1 MAGTRTTRVSLVAE
15 VSGYISGMDRAARA
29 TRETGSEAE
38 RLSQR
43 RDGIQALGTAMFAVG
58 TLAAAGVALA
68 VAKYAEFDA
77 QMSSVQAATHETT
90 ENMALLRDAAIE
102 AGASTVFSATEA
114 AQAIEELAKAGVS
127 TTDILGGGL
136 AGALDL
142 ASAGG
147 LDVASAAEIAATAM
161 TQFGLAGTKV
171 PHIADLLAA
180 GAGKAQGSVEDLSNA
195 LNQGGLVAS
204 QTGLTIEET
213 TGALAAFASAGLT
226 GSDAGTSFKSML
238 QRLTPQSAEARDAMD
253 ELGISAYDAQ
263 GNFIGLEAFAGN
275 LQTSLQDLTVEQR
288 NAALATIF
296 GSDAVR
302 GASVLYNQGASGIGS
317 WIAKVDD
324 SGYAAETARLKLD
337 NLKGDIEKL
346 GGAFDTA
353 LIQTGSSANGVLRNL
368 VQTVTFLVDSFG
380 SAPPQLLAAN
390 LGLVV
395 LVASIGL
402 VGGGVLLAL
411 PKIVEFR
418 AALALVGVA
427 GRTAAIGIGI
437 FSAGLAAVTIGVGY
451 LISKQAEVA
460 ATTAELADTLDNA
473 TGATTNYT
481 RAAVARKLS
490 DEGVF
495 EAAKKAGVG
504 QKELT
509 DAVLEGGDALDKV
522 YDKINAT
529 NTFGNLF
536 DGTSISAANAVTS
549 LDDLRAA
556 VEAAPEK
563 FNDLAVA
570 ADGSAEATDGVSEGL
585 TTMSGAA
592 VQSSEDIDALK
603 AAIEGFG
610 SAQLDVNG
618 ATRDFEA
625 AVDGLTESVTA
636 NGQTLDV
643 STEAGRANGAA
654 LDQIAASTLALSSA
668 TLTQTGSQEA
678 ASAAIATGRQRLIE
692 ALGQLGI
699 TGAAAEA
706 YADKLGLIPSNIS
719 TAAQVT
725 GIDVAQARLDSFVT
739 RNDGRVISIRQ
750 QLITESIASG
760 AAPGDA
766 KAAYADGGA
775 VNGPGPVGKDSIVA
789 MLAPGEHVLTDKDVS
804 RLGGQGGVY
813 ALRAALASG
822 RVPRFAEGG
831 MVGAQAYSSGA
842 GMQSGP
848 TVVSLAG
855 ARLVMTVG
863 GRQMEA
869 VIQDQIVAS
878 KQQSGVTIANRRQRG
893 K

>member
-90 ENMALLRDAAIE
+90 ENMGLLRDAAIE

-142 ASAGG
+142 ASAGQ
-147 LDVASAAEIAATAM
+147 LDVAQAAEIAATAM
-161 TQFGLAGTKV
+161 TQFGLAGTQV

-238 QRLTPQSAEARDAMD
+238 QRLTPQSKEAQKAMD
-253 ELGISAYDAQ
+253 ELGISAYDSQ
-263 GNFIGLEAFAGN
+263 GQFIGLEAFAGN
-275 LQTSLQDLTVEQR
+275 LQMALKDLTPEAR
-288 NAALATIF
+288 NAALGVIF

-302 GASVLYNQGASGIGS
+302 GASVIYEQGAKGIGQ
-317 WIAKVDD
+317 WIDKVDD
-324 SGYAAETARLKLD
+324 TGYAAETARLKLD
-337 NLKGDIEKL
+337 NLKGDLEKL

-353 LIQTGSSANGVLRNL
+353 LIQTGTSANGVLRSL

-390 LGLVV
+390 LGLLVV
-395 LVASIGL
+395 IASVGL
-402 VGGGVLLAL
+402 VGGGILLAL

-427 GRTAAIGIGI
+427 GRTAAIGIGV

-460 ATTAELADTLDNA
+460 ATTAELADTLDDA
-473 TGATTNYT
+473 TGASTNYT

-495 EAAKKAGVG
+495 EAARKAGIG

-509 DAVLEGGDALDKV
+509 DAVLEGGDALDDV

-536 DGTSISAANAVTS
+536 DGTAISAANAVTS
-549 LDDLRAA
+549 IDDLRAS
-556 VEAAPEK
+556 VEDAPEK
-563 FNDLAVA
+563 FNDLKQ
-570 ADGSAEATDGVSEGL
+570 SGVGASEGMDSVGASL
-585 TTMSGAA
+585 TE
-592 VQSSEDIDALK
+592 VQESSEEAGQAVDDLK
-603 AAIEGFG
+603 SQIEGFG
-610 SAQLDVNG
+610 SAQLDVND
-618 ATRDFEA
+618 ATRAFEA
-625 AVDGLTESVTA
+625 ALDDLTSSVTD
-636 NGQTLDV
+636 NGTSLDV
-643 STEAGRANGAA
+643 GTEKGRANQAA
-654 LDQIAASTLALSSA
+654 LDDIARSTLSLSSA
-668 TLTQTGSQEA
+668 TLTQTGSQEQ

-692 ALGQLGI
+692 ALAQFGI
-699 TGAAAEA
+699 TGRAAED
-706 YADKLGLIPSNIS
+706 YADRLGLIPSNVS
-719 TAAQVT
+719 TAAQLT
-725 GIDVAQARLDSFVT
+725 GVAAAEAALNDLARARTARITTIVERGADTTPQSGGTT
-739 RNDGRVISIRQ
+739 R
-750 QLITESIASG
+750 
-760 AAPGDA
+760 PGFA
-766 KAAYADGGA
+766 EGGA
-775 VNGPGPVGKDSIVA
+775 INGPGPVGKDSVVA
-789 MLAPGEHVLTDKDVS
+789 MLAPGEHVLTAADVA
-804 RLGGQGGVY
+804 RMGGQAGVY
-813 ALRAALASG
+813 AFRSALSQGRGYASG
-822 RVPRFAEGG
+822 GAVSYQTATAVGDSMAAYVAPSFTVSVQSKGG
-831 MVGAQAYSSGA
+831 VDLLKY
-842 GMQSGP
+842 
-848 TVVSLAG
+848 VDVS
-855 ARLVMTVG
+855 
-863 GRQMEA
+863 
-869 VIQDQIVAS
+869 IQQS

>member
-1 MAGTRTTRVSLVAE
+1 MAANRTTRVSLVAE

-43 RDGIQALGTAMFAVG
+43 RDGIQALGAAMFAVG

-142 ASAGG
+142 ASAGQ
-147 LDVASAAEIAATAM
+147 LDVAQAAEIAATAM
-161 TQFGLAGTKV
+161 TQFGLAGTQV

-238 QRLTPQSAEARDAMD
+238 QRLTPQSAEAQRAMD

-302 GASVLYNQGASGIGS
+302 GASVLYNEGAQGIGS
-317 WIAKVDD
+317 WIAKVND

-337 NLKGDIEKL
+337 NLKGDLEKL

-353 LIQTGSSANGVLRNL
+353 LIQTGSSANGVLRTL
-368 VQTVTFLVDSFG
+368 VQTVTYLVDSFA

-390 LGLVV
+390 LGLLVV
-395 LVASIGL
+395 IASVGL
-402 VGGGVLLAL
+402 VGGGILLAL

-418 AALALVGVA
+418 AALALVGVS
-427 GRTAAIGIGI
+427 GRAAALGIGAL
-437 FSAGLAAVTIGVGY
+437 SLGLAALTVGLGSY
-451 LISKQAEVA
+451 LAKQADIR
-460 ATTAELADTLDNA
+460 ATSQELADTLDA
-473 TGATTNYT
+473 ASGATTKYT
-481 RAAVARKLS
+481 RAVVFRKLQE
-490 DEGVF
+490 DGLF
-495 EAAKKAGVG
+495 DIAKKAGVG
-504 QKELT
+504 QSELT
-509 DAVLEGGDALDKV
+509 DAIIEGGAA
-522 YDKINAT
+522 YDEATQKIYDL
-529 NTFGNLF
+529 NTASHVF
-536 DGTSISAANAVTS
+536 DGLALKSALAGEKIG
-549 LDDLRAA
+549 DLREA
-556 VEAAPEK
+556 V
-563 FNDLAVA
+563 
-570 ADGSAEATDGVSEGL
+570 DGSADAFANQKAAAVDAGDGSQEMAEGL
-585 TTMSGAA
+585 QDLSGAA
-592 VQSSEDIDALK
+592 VQSTTDVDTLK
-603 AAIEGFG
+603 SAIEGFG
-610 SAQLDVNG
+610 SAQLDVNS

-625 AVDGLTESVTA
+625 AVDGLTDSVA
-636 NGQTLDV
+636 ENGVTLDV
-643 STEAGRANGAA
+643 TTAAGRENQAA
-654 LDQIAASTLALSSA
+654 LDSIATSTLALSSA
-668 TLTQTGSQEA
+668 TLTQTGSQEQ

-692 ALGQLGI
+692 ALGALGV
-699 TGAAAEA
+699 TGQAAED
-706 YADKLGLIPSNIS
+706 YADKLGLIPSNVA
-719 TAAQVT
+719 TAVDLSGAQT
-725 GIDVAQARLDSFVT
+725 AIEAARAVAQAIRDIP
-739 RNDGRVISIRQ
+739 GRRDVVINQVVQ
-750 QLITESIASG
+750 QTG
-760 AAPGDA
+760 AARGDVG
-766 KAAYADGGA
+766 AAYAEGGA
-775 VNGPGPVGKDSIVA
+775 VNGPGPVGKDSVVA
-789 MLAPGEHVLTDKDVS
+789 MLAPGEHVLTAADVA
-804 RLGGQGGVY
+804 RMGGQAGVY
-813 ALRAALASG
+813 AFRSALGQGRGYASG
-822 RVPRFAEGG
+822 
-831 MVGAQAYSSGA
+831 GAVSYQTASAA
-842 GMQSGP
+842 GD
-848 TVVSLAG
+848 SLA
-855 ARLVMTVG
+855 AYEAPSFTVSVQSKG
-863 GRQMEA
+863 G
-869 VIQDQIVAS
+869 VDLLKYVDVSIQQS

>member
-90 ENMALLRDAAIE
+90 ENMGLLRDAAIE

-213 TGALAAFASAGLT
+213 TGALAAFASAGLI

-238 QRLTPQSAEARDAMD
+238 QRLTPQSKEAQRAMD

-337 NLKGDIEKL
+337 NLKGDLEKL

-353 LIQTGSSANGVLRNL
+353 LIQTGAGANGVLRNL
-368 VQTVTFLVDSFG
+368 VQSVTFLVDAFG
-380 SAPPQLLAAN
+380 SAPPALLATN
-390 LGLVV
+390 LGLLVV
-395 LVASIGL
+395 VAAIGL
-402 VGGGVLLAL
+402 VGGGFLLAL

-418 AALALVGVA
+418 AALALVGIT
-427 GRTAAIGIGI
+427 GRAAAIGIGVLG
-437 FSAGLAAVTIGVGY
+437 AALAAATIIIGSYV
-451 LISKQAEVA
+451 SKQADIKA
-460 ATTAELADTLDNA
+460 NTAELADTLDKA
-473 TGATTNYT
+473 TGATTKYT
-481 RAAVARKLS
+481 RAAIARKLS
-490 DEGVF
+490 EDGLFDVARE
-495 EAAKKAGVG
+495 AGVS
-504 QKELT
+504 QSELT
-509 DAVLEGGDALDKV
+509 DAILEGGAALDAVDEKFAS
-522 YDKINAT
+522 INTAMGVFT
-529 NTFGNLF
+529 GQ
-536 DGTSISAANAVTS
+536 SIRSANAQVAYN
-549 LDDLRAA
+549 DLREA
-556 VEAAPEK
+556 VEASGQA
-563 FNDLAVA
+563 FIDQGA
-570 ADGSAEATDGVSEGL
+570 AAEESADSTEATAAGLEALTGSATESTDAIDTL
-585 TTMSGAA
+585 KTT
-592 VQSSEDIDALK
+592 
-603 AAIEGFG
+603 IEGFG
-610 SAQLDVNG
+610 SAQLDVNA

-625 AVDGLTESVTA
+625 AVDGLTDSVKE

-643 STEAGRANGAA
+643 TTAAGRSNQAA
-654 LDQIAASTLALSSA
+654 LDSIATSTLALSSA
-668 TLTQTGSQEA
+668 TLTQTGSQEQ

-692 ALGQLGI
+692 ALGALGV
-699 TGAAAEA
+699 TGQAAED
-706 YADKLGLIPSNIS
+706 YADKLGLIPSNVA
-719 TAAQVT
+719 TAVNLSGAQT
-725 GIDVAQARLDSFVT
+725 AIEAARAVAQ
-739 RNDGRVISIRQ
+739 SIRDIPGRRDVVINQVVQ
-750 QLITESIASG
+750 QTG
-760 AAPGDA
+760 AARGDVG
-766 KAAYADGGA
+766 AAYAEGGA
-775 VNGPGPVGKDSIVA
+775 VNGPGPVGKDSVVA
-789 MLAPGEHVLTDKDVS
+789 MLAPGEHVLTAADVA
-804 RLGGQGGVY
+804 RMGGQAGVY
-813 ALRAALASG
+813 AFRSALGQGRGYASG
-822 RVPRFAEGG
+822 GAVSYQTASPAADSMAAYAVPSFTVSVQSKGG
-831 MVGAQAYSSGA
+831 LDLLKYVD
-842 GMQSGP
+842 
-848 TVVSLAG
+848 VSI
-855 ARLVMTVG
+855 ARADSAASMSNRM
-863 GRQMEA
+863 GRQ
-869 VIQDQIVAS
+869 V
-878 KQQSGVTIANRRQRG
+878 R
-893 K
+893 